1 MTKYAFLFVLSL
13 FLLTL
18 PVLSDELP
26 QVLQPNE
33 TVYSASEVATLTQA
47 ITALET
53 ALNNYNL
60 GSRRYFASDQWSS
73 RDFAAYTAGTLSEM
87 GYETK
92 LVSGPGWPDGVHV
105 WALVGIPL
113 GGRAAWVP
121 VEASPEAGHSQQILG
136 HIPSTTDGAGNLWF
150 DTLYL
155 GFTDAI
161 ELPPN
166 LPPVAKIRPPTLAVI
181 AGQTARFLAAGS
193 SDPDGREIVLYQWD
207 FGDGKTEIST
217 LFIVRHKCK
226 KPGSYSITLTVI
238 DNRGTSSAATSSVTL
253 RVVKLEEQDTE
264 PSSSSSGGC
273 GCGK

>member
-1 MTKYAFLFVLSL
+1 MTKRGLLFTVFL

-18 PVLSDELP
+18 PILSDELP

-33 TVYSASEVATLTQA
+33 TAYSAFEVATLTQA

-60 GSRRYFASDQWSS
+60 GSRRYFTSDQWDS

-92 LVSGPGWPDGVHV
+92 LVSAAGWPDGTHT
-105 WALVGIPL
+105 WLLIGIPL
-113 GGRAAWVP
+113 GARIAWVP
-121 VEASPEAGHSQQILG
+121 VEASPEAGHKQQILG
-136 HIPSTTDGAGNLWF
+136 DIPSYTDTAGNLWF
-150 DTLYL
+150 EESYL
-155 GFTDAI
+155 NFSDII

-193 SDPDGREIVLYQWD
+193 SDPDGRGIVLYQWD

-217 LFIVRHKCK
+217 LFFVRHKFK

-238 DNRGTSSAATSSVTL
+238 DNRGASSATSSVTL

-273 GCGK
+273 GCGG